1 MRENPHRPTAARRA
15 PPSPELQAPA
25 SPQSGRGDRGRRSN
39 STNSVTWLAAL
50 FTLLFAA
57 ASAHAQD
64 TPEDRLRAALKQ
76 SVSEM
81 RAAQDQAAQAQA
93 QLTQAQNDLAAMKTR
108 YDADEAKLAQLA
120 GAAKPEELRQA
131 KADLAAAQQ
140 QNSALQASLEK
151 FQGAVT
157 QAQDFARKQDRD
169 RQIAEKGMAANTKA
183 LQTCKAT
190 NAKLITI
197 SEQVLHLY
205 QDRSFLWVLR
215 KSYEPFVGAAKV
227 DLQNLVQD
235 YDDKIQDQEYI
246 PPPASPGH
254 P

>member
-1 MRENPHRPTAARRA
+1 VRIRF
-15 PPSPELQAPA
+15 SWL
-25 SPQSGRGDRGRRSN
+25 
-39 STNSVTWLAAL
+39 LAAI
-50 FTLLFAA
+50 FMLLITAVP
-57 ASAHAQD
+57 AHAQD

-81 RAAQDQAAQAQA
+81 RAAQDQAAQSQA
-93 QLTQAQNDLAAMKTR
+93 QLTQAQNDLAALKTKF
-108 YDADEAKLAQLA
+108 DADEAKLAQLA

-140 QNSALQASLEK
+140 QNAALQASLEK

-157 QAQDFARKQDRD
+157 EAQDFARKQDRD
-169 RQIAEKGMAANTKA
+169 RQIAEKGMESNTKA

-190 NAKLITI
+190 NAKLIAL

-205 QDRSFLWVLR
+205 QDRGFLWVLR

-235 YDDKIQDQEYI
+235 YDDKIHDQEYI
-246 PPPASPGH
+246 PPPP
-254 P
+254 PNK